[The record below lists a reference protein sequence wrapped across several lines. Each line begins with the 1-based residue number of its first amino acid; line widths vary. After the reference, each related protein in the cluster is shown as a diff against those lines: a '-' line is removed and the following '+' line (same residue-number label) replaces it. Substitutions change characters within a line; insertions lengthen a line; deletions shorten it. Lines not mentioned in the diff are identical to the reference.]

1 VTVEQITLS
10 ETYPVRR
17 AVLYPDGPE
26 AKIHVPSDDEG
37 THFGAWMRRR
47 EGDRPASENEIVV
60 TISLFREPLPLHLT
74 PPFSS
79 YNPVQT
85 LRFRKFACLKQHQG
99 HGFGAKVLQHVFDF
113 AKLDPELGPGSVVW
127 CDARRSTQEWYL
139 RRGMRTIGE
148 VFLKGDIEYIVM
160 GIQV

>member
-1 VTVEQITLS
+1 MGSSQEVRVEQITLA
-10 ETYPVRR
+10 ETYPARR
-17 AVLYPDGPE
+17 AVLYPNGPD
-26 AKIHVPSDDEG
+26 AKIHVP
-37 THFGAWMRRR
+37 
-47 EGDRPASENEIVV
+47 PASEKEMVV
-60 TISLFREPLPLHLT
+60 TISLFREPLPHHLT

-85 LRFRKFACLKQHQG
+85 LRFRKFACLKPHQG

-113 AKLDPELGPGSVVW
+113 ARLDPELGPGSVVW

-148 VFLKGDIEYIVM
+148 GFLKGDIEYIVV
-160 GIQV
+160 GIQNST